1 MQQIGR
7 RRIVCELCNRTRFF
21 TLVQNDKILIINL
34 LNSNIQISP
43 STLNIQSAIDWIMS
57 PESGGID
64 VFIGTVR
71 NQTKGKKVV
80 RLEFEAYEP
89 MAITEMEKIAKEAF
103 EKWPVQKVLIHH
115 RTGVLQIGEVPV
127 VIAVSAAHRAAAFD
141 ACRYIIDTLKQT
153 VPIWKKE
160 FFEDGDVW
168 VGATP

>member
-1 MQQIGR
+1 
-7 RRIVCELCNRTRFF
+7 
-21 TLVQNDKILIINL
+21 
-34 LNSNIQISP
+34 
-43 STLNIQSAIDWIMS
+43 MS

-71 NQTKGKKVV
+71 NITKGKKVIQ
-80 RLEFEAYEP
+80 LEFEAYEP
-89 MAITEMEKIAKEAF
+89 MAIAEMEKIAQQAF

-115 RTGVLQIGEVPV
+115 RTGVLEVGEVPV

-160 FFEDGDVW
+160 IFEDGEVW
-168 VGATP
+168 VAAHP

>member
-1 MQQIGR
+1 
-7 RRIVCELCNRTRFF
+7 
-21 TLVQNDKILIINL
+21 
-34 LNSNIQISP
+34 
-43 STLNIQSAIDWIMS
+43 MS

-71 NQTKGKKVV
+71 NATKGKKVI

-89 MAITEMEKIAKEAF
+89 MAIAEMEKIARQAY

-115 RTGVLQIGEVPV
+115 RTGVLDVGEVPV

-160 FFEDGDVW
+160 IFEDGEIW
-168 VGATP
+168 VAAHP